1 MIKYIVKR
9 LLLLIPVLI
18 GVTFFVFTI
27 LSLAP
32 YDPVTVI
39 LGDGATEEAMES
51 MREELGLND
60 PLLVRYVNY
69 IWDLLHGD
77 FGKSY
82 KTRLPV
88 ADQILSRFPN
98 TILLASCSM
107 VIAIVLGIPLG
118 ILSAKKQ
125 YSLLDNVATVG
136 GLISVSM
143 PNFWLGLLLV
153 ILFALKLRWLPS
165 QGMGEDP
172 VSLIKSLILPSITL
186 GTGIMASVMR
196 MTRSSVLETMRQDYI
211 STARSKGIAESRV
224 TVRHMLKN
232 ALIPIITIS
241 ALQFGHLLGGSMLTE
256 TVFSWPGVGRYML
269 DAIKTK
275 DTPAIMGSVIL
286 MSVSFS
292 IMNLL
297 ADILYAF
304 VDPRIKSQ
312 YQTKKKN
319 KQKKTPAEDGGKE
332 ATA

>member
-1 MIKYIVKR
+1 MIKYILKR

-27 LSLAP
+27 LSVAP
-32 YDPVTVI
+32 GDPVAVI
-39 LGDGATEEAMES
+39 LGDGATEEAIEG

-98 TILLASCSM
+98 TILLATCSM
-107 VIAIVLGIPLG
+107 VIAVVLGIPLG
-118 ILSAKKQ
+118 ILSAKRQ

-153 ILFALKLRWLPS
+153 ILFALRLRWLPS

-172 VSLIKSLILPSITL
+172 VTVLKSLILPSITL
-186 GTGIMASVMR
+186 GTDRKSV
-196 MTRSSVLETMRQDYI
+196 V
-211 STARSKGIAESRV
+211 
-224 TVRHMLKN
+224 
-232 ALIPIITIS
+232 
-241 ALQFGHLLGGSMLTE
+241 
-256 TVFSWPGVGRYML
+256 
-269 DAIKTK
+269 
-275 DTPAIMGSVIL
+275 
-286 MSVSFS
+286 
-292 IMNLL
+292 
-297 ADILYAF
+297 
-304 VDPRIKSQ
+304 
-312 YQTKKKN
+312 
-319 KQKKTPAEDGGKE
+319 
-332 ATA
+332 